1 MHDFKLP
8 DQAIALATA
17 YCGSPHVY
25 ATLDGPRTAL
35 VVVDMQNYFMAPGA
49 QCETPKARD
58 IVPNVNRLA
67 EAVRG
72 RGGHV
77 VWIQTAATPE
87 SRRSWS
93 VLHDTMMST
102 ARRDVRWTEVDPS
115 GEGFKLWPELDVR
128 DEDACIVKTR
138 FSAFIQGASPLER
151 HLRERGIDTVLI
163 AGTATNVCCESTARD
178 AMMLNFK
185 TAMIS
190 DALATY
196 SDAAHA
202 ATLLTFYGIFGDVL
216 TVDETI
222 AGLSAMQEMRQTA

>member
-8 DQAIALATA
+8 DSAVALTTA

-25 ATLDGPRTAL
+25 ARLDGPRTAL
-35 VVVDMQNYFMAPGA
+35 VVVDMQNYFMAPGE
-49 QCETPKARD
+49 QCEVPQARG

-67 EAVRG
+67 DVVRG
-72 RGGHV
+72 EGGHV
-77 VWIQTAATPE
+77 VWIQTAATPK

-93 VLHDTMMST
+93 VLHDTMMSP
-102 ARRDVRWTEVDPS
+102 ARRDVRWTSVDPS
-115 GEGFKLWPELDVR
+115 GEGFKLWPELDVKP
-128 DEDACIVKTR
+128 EDACIVKTR
-138 FSAFIQGASPLER
+138 FSAFIQGASPLEG
-151 HLRERGIDTVLI
+151 HLRERGIDMLLI
-163 AGTATNVCCESTARD
+163 TGTATNVCCESTARD

-185 TAMIS
+185 VAMVS

-216 TVDETI
+216 TVDEAI
-222 AGLSAMQEMRQTA
+222 AGLGVAGEMRRSA